1 MSVVSRWQR
10 VAYEYIMVSLGV
22 ATTALAYNWFL
33 IPNKIAG
40 GGAGGLG
47 TIFLHL
53 WGFPVGMTILI
64 YNIPLF
70 IAVFHFLG
78 PRFGLKSVYGA
89 VLLGILTDVFG
100 VITTPITA
108 DPLLAAIY
116 GGSIGGVG
124 IGLAMRYRGSTGGT
138 DLAALLVNHFT
149 GTPVGQSLLMV
160 DTGIIL
166 LAGIVFG
173 PELALYAFLSLFLS
187 SKAIDLVQEGIGYN
201 KAAYIISQKPTQ
213 IAQVVMEQLGRGVTA
228 LQGTGMFTGNERQVL
243 FVIVTRSEIAAIKEM
258 VRDIDPRAFVVIS
271 DVREVLG
278 EGFKGM

>member
-1 MSVVSRWQR
+1 
-10 VAYEYIMVSLGV
+10 
-22 ATTALAYNWFL
+22 
-33 IPNKIAG
+33 
-40 GGAGGLG
+40 
-47 TIFLHL
+47 
-53 WGFPVGMTILI
+53 
-64 YNIPLF
+64 
-70 IAVFHFLG
+70 
-78 PRFGLKSVYGA
+78 
-89 VLLGILTDVFG
+89 
-100 VITTPITA
+100 
-108 DPLLAAIY
+108 
-116 GGSIGGVG
+116 
-124 IGLAMRYRGSTGGT
+124 
-138 DLAALLVNHFT
+138 
-149 GTPVGQSLLMV
+149 MV

-258 VRDIDPRAFVVIS
+258 VRDIDPRAFVVS